1 MKGCSKC
8 HRLYFDEGVDDEA
21 DDRQVCPIEGQPLES
36 TDKLRPHPDPEDPR
50 VGSTI
55 CYGRYE
61 VWRVLADGAMGR
73 VYQALDKSRD
83 RIVALKVLHLRISE
97 DQVALARFHREF
109 EISARVAHEHIVEI
123 FAFELDPAGNRV
135 LVMEYLEGEA
145 LRTLLKRQRFL
156 PPERIIRALA
166 QIAKGLRVAHELDL
180 VHRDLKPD
188 NIFLCA
194 SREGDVVKILDFG
207 SLRDN
212 SLGAK
217 RITIV
222 GTTIGSPFYMAPEQA
237 QGSAELD
244 HRADVWSIAAI
255 AYEALTGKVP
265 FDGVGD
271 GEILHSII
279 HRPHRLPSDVGKAF
293 GVPRALDA
301 VMDEALAKSPAKRI
315 GSVSE
320 LVDRIGRV
328 YGLEGTCEDWATMP
342 EAALREQLRIA
353 LIARVVPEPEP
364 EKVEDYSALDAAFE
378 AEFAAQPVQSLELA
392 HTESSRP
399 KRAFESP
406 RESRPEHALPQVLP
420 ARRAWLVPVM
430 LLAMFVLGMV
440 IATAMRR

>member
-1 MKGCSKC
+1 MKGCAKC
-8 HRLYFDEGVDDEA
+8 QRLYTEDFD
-21 DDRQVCPIEGQPLES
+21 VCLIEGQTLES
-36 TDKLRPHPDPEDPR
+36 TDTLRPLADPEDPR
-50 VGSTI
+50 VGNTI

-61 VWRVLADGAMGR
+61 VWRILADGAMGR
-73 VYQALDKSRD
+73 VYQALDTARN
-83 RIVALKVLHLRISE
+83 RIVAIKVLHVRISE

-109 EISARVAHEHIVEI
+109 EISAKVAHEHIVEI
-123 FAFELDPAGNRV
+123 YAFELDPLGNRV

-145 LRTLLKRQRFL
+145 LRSLLKRQRVL
-156 PPERIIRALA
+156 PTERVLRLLA

-237 QGSAELD
+237 QGAAELD
-244 HRADVWSIAAI
+244 QRADVWSIAAI

-271 GEILHSII
+271 GDILHNIVT
-279 HRPHRLPSDVGKAF
+279 RPHRLPSDVGKDH
-293 GVPRALDA
+293 GVPRALDR
-301 VMDEALAKSPAKRI
+301 VMDDALAKSPARRI
-315 GSVSE
+315 ATIGE
-320 LVDRIGRV
+320 LVDRIGHV
-328 YGLEGTCEDWATMP
+328 YGLEGSYADWATMP
-342 EAALREQLRIA
+342 EAEIREQLRIA
-353 LIARVVPEPEP
+353 LIARVAPEPEP

-378 AEFAAQPVQSLELA
+378 AEFAAASASQKEAATPEPPSTKQPEPLLQEV
-392 HTESSRP
+392 
-399 KRAFESP
+399 SP
-406 RESRPEHALPQVLP
+406 TVLP
-420 ARRAWLVPVM
+420 TNRPWLVPVM
-430 LLAMFVLGMV
+430 LVATFVLGML
-440 IATAMRR
+440 IAFAIRR

>member
-8 HRLYFDEGVDDEA
+8 HRLYPDDVD
-21 DDRQVCPIEGQPLES
+21 VCLVEGQTLDN
-36 TDKLRPHPDPEDPR
+36 TDTLRPASDPDDPR
-50 VGSTI
+50 VGQAL

-61 VWRVLADGAMGR
+61 VWRILADGAMGR
-73 VYQALDKSRD
+73 VYQALDLSRD
-83 RIVALKVLHLRISE
+83 RIVALKVLHARISE

-109 EISARVAHEHIVEI
+109 EISAKIAHEHVVEI

-145 LRTLLKRQRFL
+145 LRSLLKRQRVL
-156 PPERIIRALA
+156 PTERLIRMLA
-166 QIAKGLRVAHELDL
+166 QIAKGLKVAHDLDL

-188 NIFLCA
+188 NIFLSA

-217 RITIV
+217 RITVV
-222 GTTIGSPFYMAPEQA
+222 GTTIGSPYYMAPEQA
-237 QGSAELD
+237 QGSNELD

-255 AYEALTGKVP
+255 AYEAITGKVP

-279 HRPHRLPSDVGKAF
+279 SRPHRLPSDVGKAF

-301 VMDEALAKSPAKRI
+301 VMDEALAKSPAKRVASI
-315 GSVSE
+315 GE
-320 LVDRIGRV
+320 LVNRIGGV
-328 YGLEGTCEDWATMP
+328 YGLEGSYEEWATLP
-342 EAALREQLRIA
+342 EAELREKLRLA
-353 LIARVVPEPEP
+353 LIARVAPEPEE

-378 AEFAAQPVQSLELA
+378 AEFAAAAPAPAPSLVAPQSVPVSQIAPDSAIPE
-392 HTESSRP
+392 TNPIVVPTSRP
-399 KRAFESP
+399 
-406 RESRPEHALPQVLP
+406 
-420 ARRAWLVPVM
+420 WLVPVM
-430 LLAMFVLGMV
+430 LVGMFLLGMV
-440 IATAMRR
+440 IAFAIRR

>member
-1 MKGCSKC
+1 VKGCAKC
-8 HRLYFDEGVDDEA
+8 HRLYA
-21 DDRQVCPIEGQPLES
+21 DDVEVCPIEAQTLES
-36 TDKLRPHPDPEDPR
+36 TDKLRPDPDPEDPR
-50 VGSTI
+50 VGATI

-73 VYQALDKSRD
+73 VYQALDTSRD

-123 FAFELDPAGNRV
+123 YAFELDTAGNRV

-145 LRTLLKRQRFL
+145 LRTLLKRQRVL
-156 PPERIIRALA
+156 PPERVFRLLS
-166 QIAKGLRVAHELDL
+166 QIAKGLEVAHELDL

-194 SREGDVVKILDFG
+194 GREGDVVKILDFG

-237 QGSAELD
+237 QGAAELD
-244 HRADVWSIAAI
+244 RRADVWSIAAI

-271 GEILHSII
+271 GAILQNIVM
-279 HRPHRLPSDVGKAF
+279 RPHRLPSDVGKDH

-301 VMDEALAKSPAKRI
+301 VMDDALAKLPAKRI
-315 GSVSE
+315 ASISE
-320 LVDRIGRV
+320 LVDRIGHV
-328 YGLEGTCEDWATMP
+328 YGLEGTCADWAIMP
-342 EAALREQLRIA
+342 EAEIREQLRIA
-353 LIARVVPEPEP
+353 LIARVVPEPE
-364 EKVEDYSALDAAFE
+364 EAKTEDYSALDAAFE
-378 AEFAAQPVQSLELA
+378 AEFAAAPAQPLEA
-392 HTESSRP
+392 H
-399 KRAFESP
+399 RAEPASFQTLVSIEGNDV
-406 RESRPEHALPQVLP
+406 PQVLP
-420 ARRAWLVPVM
+420 TRRPWLMPVM
-430 LLAMFVLGMV
+430 LVVMFVLGMV
-440 IATAMRR
+440 IATALRR

>member
-8 HRLYFDEGVDDEA
+8 HRLYVDDHE
-21 DDRQVCPIEGQPLES
+21 VCPIEGHTLES
-36 TDKLRPHPDPEDPR
+36 TDQLRPDPDPEDPR
-50 VGSTI
+50 VGKSI

-109 EISARVAHEHIVEI
+109 EISARVVHEHIVEI

-145 LRTLLKRQRFL
+145 LRTLLKRQRIL

-166 QIAKGLRVAHELDL
+166 QIAQGLRVAHALDV

-217 RITIV
+217 RITVV

-237 QGSAELD
+237 QGSADLD

-265 FDGVGD
+265 FDGAGD
-271 GEILHSII
+271 GAILHSII
-279 HRPHRLPSDVGKAF
+279 HRPHRLPSDVGKAH

-301 VMDEALAKSPAKRI
+301 VMDEALAKSPARRI
-315 GSVSE
+315 GSIGE
-320 LVDRIGRV
+320 LVDRIGHV
-328 YGLEGTCEDWATMP
+328 YGLEGTCDEWATMP
-342 EAALREQLRIA
+342 EADLREQLRIA
-353 LIARVVPEPEP
+353 LIARVVPDPEP

-378 AEFAAQPVQSLELA
+378 AEFAAAPVQSLELPRVDA
-392 HTESSRP
+392 FVPKAPES
-399 KRAFESP
+399 A
-406 RESRPEHALPQVLP
+406 PEHELPQVLP
-420 ARRAWLVPVM
+420 TSRPWLVPVS
-430 LLAMFVLGMV
+430 LVVMFVLGMI
-440 IATAMRR
+440 IASFARR